1 MLTRLQCFVIAVT
14 TGESEEAVTSNYYV
28 MAENAVQALAIAREK
43 GIELGTKFDLAIC
56 KEVAG
61 FVAPEPEVE
70 ESTKTLEGAEEPVED
85 SSDASKVELGTVGAV
100 KMHAGHYMLF
110 TVKEEKDILRNVTPD
125 VTDVIST
132 WSENS
137 ALIF

>member
-1 MLTRLQCFVIAVT
+1 MLTRLQCFVITVT
-14 TGESEEAVTSNYYV
+14 TGEGEEAASSNYYV

-43 GIELGTKFDLAIC
+43 GIELGTNFSLIIL

-61 FVAPEPEVE
+61 FVAPEVK
-70 ESTKTLEGAEEPVED
+70 ESTETPSEGAKDTDD
-85 SSDASKVELGTVGAV
+85 SAESKIELGTVGAV

-125 VTDVIST
+125 VTEVISI

>member
-1 MLTRLQCFVIAVT
+1 MLTRLQCFVITVT
-14 TGESEEAVTSNYYV
+14 TGEGEEAASSNYYV

-43 GIELGTKFDLAIC
+43 GIELGTNFSLIIL

-61 FVAPEPEVE
+61 FVAPEVKESTETPSEGTE
-70 ESTKTLEGAEEPVED
+70 ESATSEI
-85 SSDASKVELGTVGAV
+85 ELGTVGAV

-110 TVKEEKDILRNVTPD
+110 AVKEEKDILRNVTPD
-125 VTDVIST
+125 VTEVISI